1 MTDYTD
7 SITPTCNTIFSQYF
21 SEYSKIP
28 YDINKHIYIY
38 GSSTYY
44 GVTLFNTRSLS
55 RNNRHNIRR
64 LDDINIRQ
72 LLNLKYLIV
81 ISNKNITLCLE
92 KNIVFFKN
100 NDNQICVGFVI
111 NSNYGEIEIPVI
123 GMDNIRLRRI
133 LNNGILNSLIFKKIR
148 NNKRFVAY
156 ITLVKLS
163 KFDSFLVKNLVNNYL

>member
-1 MTDYTD
+1 
-7 SITPTCNTIFSQYF
+7 
-21 SEYSKIP
+21 
-28 YDINKHIYIY
+28 
-38 GSSTYY
+38 
-44 GVTLFNTRSLS
+44 
-55 RNNRHNIRR
+55 
-64 LDDINIRQ
+64 
-72 LLNLKYLIV
+72 V

-111 NSNYGEIEIPVI
+111 NSDYGEIEIPVI
-123 GMDNIRLRRI
+123 SMDNIRLRRI